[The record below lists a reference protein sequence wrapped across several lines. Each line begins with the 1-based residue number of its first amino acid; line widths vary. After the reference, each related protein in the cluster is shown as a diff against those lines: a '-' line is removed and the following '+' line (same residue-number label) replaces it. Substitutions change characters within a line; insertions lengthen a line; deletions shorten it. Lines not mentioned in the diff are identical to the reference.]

1 MTTLVARGIK
11 MFDIRTTI
19 KAEAGEA
26 ITMGHSVWVDTS
38 GKAWN
43 IDEIKYD
50 IVHGWALTT
59 VAQGDML
66 TIVTTCRME
75 VETTQTIG
83 NKVYTGAE
91 SGGSA
96 PSTTLATDGICCG
109 FAYAANMVF
118 LFVPIPAQNGGAHT

>member
-43 IDEIKYD
+43 CDDTQTD

-59 VAQGDML
+59 VEESDML

-75 VETTQTIG
+75 VATTQIIG
-83 NKVYTGAE
+83 NMVYTGE
-91 SGGSA
+91 VSGGSA
-96 PSTTLATDGICCG
+96 PSTTLATDGIPCG
-109 FAYAANMVF
+109 FAYAANMIF